1 MCLGLAAAAGQVRP
15 AEAGV
20 VIKVRALNPLDTQE
34 SVTIHYPLPPEI
46 TQDYIL
52 RRKITYS
59 LDHSEDE
66 EPPKSEFNV
75 SYSEEEGTYFID
87 DEVTLLP
94 REVVTLEVHVKDIWV
109 IPAERVQSLRQEVET
124 LFVGW
129 EPEADVLEGELVN
142 EATDG
147 EGALEESGEAPQEK
161 GGEQPQGED
170 GEGAEGG
177 DDEEIGEPG
186 DHDETQET
194 ALMMKGEI
202 LSALDKIV
210 ARQAAN
216 SILKVG
222 VEQHMTAYNDNIK
235 DLLQV
240 SQDIALLTELMQYG
254 PEGAQEEG
262 EEEAVKGEETLS
274 GAQDGEEELDL
285 EGISL
290 EGSLPGDNIVAQPQV
305 DQ

>member
-1 MCLGLAAAAGQVRP
+1 LCIGLAVALGQVRP

-34 SVTIHYPLPPEI
+34 SVTIHYPLPQEL
-46 TQDYIL
+46 TQEDIL
-52 RRKITYS
+52 QRKITYS

-75 SYSEEEGTYFID
+75 SYSEDEGAYFID

-94 REVVTLEVHVKDIWV
+94 REVVTLEVHVNDVWV
-109 IPAERVQSLRQEVET
+109 IPVGRVQSLRDEVEK

-129 EPEADVLEGELVN
+129 APEAEVLEGELVN
-142 EATDG
+142 AA
-147 EGALEESGEAPQEK
+147 EGAEAPEESGEVPQEK

-170 GEGAEGG
+170 GEEAEGG
-177 DDEEIGEPG
+177 DDGDIEETG
-186 DHDETQET
+186 DNDETQET

-210 ARQAAN
+210 ARQEAN

-235 DLLQV
+235 DMLQV
-240 SQDIALLTELMQYG
+240 RQDIALLTELMQYG

-262 EEEAVKGEETLS
+262 GEVPVEVEETLS
-274 GAQDGEEELDL
+274 GAQDGGGE
-285 EGISL
+285 ISL
-290 EGSLPGDNIVAQPQV
+290 EESSLEDSLPGDSIVAQPQG
-305 DQ
+305 DK